1 MAMWGVTCD
10 KGTASVQSVGVLTAA
25 ASSPRRGR
33 IISINIGSPD
43 TPADSAFLHV
53 MQRCSTAGTG
63 TAKTPNALDPGDTL
77 ACTIVVKD
85 TVTVD
90 PTTTSGAFVD
100 EVPLNQRNSY
110 RWMAKDGS
118 GSRSRRRL
126 RTGSCSV
133 CRQQLRRSSRT
144 ASTSGRSKPCET
156 RAASRSSPTPPVGP
170 SPSGTRS
177 RADIATASCACVRAP
192 RPSSSAAC
200 VECA

>member
-118 GSRSRRRL
+118 EL
-126 RTGSCSV
+126 V
-133 CRQQLRRSSRT
+133 I
-144 ASTSGRSKPCET
+144 P
-156 RAASRSSPTPPVGP
+156 
-170 SPSGTRS
+170 
-177 RADIATASCACVRAP
+177 ATASNGFMLGL
-192 RPSSSAAC
+192 SAATTTKFSYGINFR
-200 VECA
+200 EE